1 MMGLSVPRGE
11 GVGAGRAD
19 LQAPSCSSSVPGG
32 RTGLAGQGWRLGTQA
47 SHPEG
52 WVSTAPLL
60 PVPAA
65 PSGLGRR

>member
-1 MMGLSVPRGE
+1 MMGLSAPRGE
-11 GVGAGRAD
+11 GMGAGRAD

-32 RTGLAGQGWRLGTQA
+32 RAEPAAQGWRLGTHA

-52 WVSTAPLL
+52 WVPTAPLL

-65 PSGLGRR
+65 PSGQGWR